1 MTASHTELLHSS
13 SVLSMINLR
22 VYPQD
27 VCFER
32 FTIWGMNKARS
43 KSTEENFWI
52 SWLISFWSKRY
63 EQLRSQNILFQK
75 KCSFLIYILLSIF
88 IGNMYVVAIPMIFM
102 PFHYLLSQNNP
113 LVFKFCIDFWGMFT
127 AFCIDFS
134 GFKNSFLLFSNYL
147 VLQKKFFLYRSIVT
161 SIKRYATSIWNDS

>member
-13 SVLSMINLR
+13 SVLSMINLG

-63 EQLRSQNILFQK
+63 EQLRSQNILFQQ

-147 VLQKKFFLYRSIVT
+147 VLQKNFFCIEALSHQ
-161 SIKRYATSIWNDS
+161 